1 MEPSSRLTS
10 VLDALSVPRSSW
22 YREPICAEQRKRPGP
37 PPNPIPPEIVCGV
50 TTVAE
55 SNPWYGYKRVAIVC
69 RRLGLGVP
77 NRPAYRVMKKADLL
91 QKRGNTTAALH
102 QTRKLFDLLPTAPN
116 QLWQMDVTYVH
127 IPTAGW
133 WYVITVI
140 DYYSRYL
147 LAAHLTPTYAA
158 HAAETALDQA
168 IAEAERLRG
177 PLESRPFLVTDNGS
191 TFTAHRF
198 ARFLQPHFEHVR
210 IQYRT
215 PTQLG
220 LLERFH
226 GTFKKEEVH
235 WRLWDGPA
243 HGRECIAE
251 FRARYNDR
259 RPHWALVPDDGG
271 DPVTPTDVY
280 VHGVVTQLP
289 RWQSWAKAAK
299 ERLEELRAAS

>member
-1 MEPSSRLTS
+1 M
-10 VLDALSVPRSSW
+10 LDALGVPRSSW
-22 YREPICAEQRKRPGP
+22 YRKPVPAEDRKRPGP
-37 PPNPIPPEIVCGV
+37 PPNLIPPEIVCGV
-50 TTVAE
+50 TKVAE
-55 SNPWYGYKRVAIVC
+55 MNPWYGYKRVAVIC
-69 RRLGLGVP
+69 RRLGLGVT
-77 NRPAYRVMKKADLL
+77 NRQAYRVMKKAGLL
-91 QKRGNTTAALH
+91 QKRGRTTAELH
-102 QTRKLFDLLPTAPN
+102 QARKLFELLPTAPN

-158 HAAETALDQA
+158 HAAGTALDRA
-168 IAEAERLRG
+168 IAEAERICG
-177 PLESRPFLVTDNGS
+177 PLETRPFLVTDNGT

-198 ARFLQPHFEHVR
+198 ARFIQPHFEHVR

-226 GTFKKEEVH
+226 QTFKTEEVH

-243 HGRECIAE
+243 HGRECIAQ
-251 FRARYNDR
+251 FRDRYNHR
-259 RPHWALVPDDGG
+259 RPHWALVPEAGG
-271 DPVTPTDVY
+271 DPVTPADVY

-289 RWQSWAKAAK
+289 RGPPWAKAAQA
-299 ERLEELRAAS
+299 RLETLRAAS